1 MIHKNLTTIVAAN
14 HLMADTIAKAIG
26 ATSQHEGF
34 YHGNGFAVTWTNGC
48 IIEATYN
55 NDESFVMSSTMDM
68 RRMYAHNFAFK
79 MRNYDEL
86 VGYKKSELDANQLET
101 IKALWKKSHTIVNA
115 MHPSIEGE
123 LDFLNLYYFIAS
135 PVKVRRAWL
144 PILTKGAI
152 RHGVLHGP
160 TNNKEYEEWLQ
171 QELANVF
178 LSQLDKAMNAFMS
191 LSKEEI
197 MNTYTEDEL
206 VEMRDSLQNLVEDLQ
221 ETMVD
226 TESCDNPNIE
236 GGIHFEISEDIHL
249 FSAVTLEMNA
259 EDVLGFSMD
268 KTKNIALS
276 LYAKKLISYPLV
288 IQNGIPWGIWKKM
301 CYNKQILRYN
311 SKWGKTVNS
320 RKPSRRHNFRDGECL
335 YNGFGIVTTGLHPTD
350 LNRDEEKLY
359 NLIVRRVLDAFAPLK
374 KENGKKA
381 K

>member
-1 MIHKNLTTIVAAN
+1 MIQKNLTTIVAAN

-48 IIEATYN
+48 IIEATCN
-55 NDESFVMSSTMDM
+55 TDESFIMSSNMDM
-68 RRMYAHNFAFK
+68 RLMYAHNFSFK
-79 MRNYDEL
+79 MRNYDKL
-86 VGYKKSELDANQLET
+86 LGYKKSEQDAKQLST

-115 MHPSIEGE
+115 MYPSAEGE
-123 LDFLNLYYFIAS
+123 LDFLNLYYFIGS

-160 TNNKEYEEWLQ
+160 TNNMEYEDWLQ
-171 QELANVF
+171 EELTNVF
-178 LSQLDKAMNAFMS
+178 LSQLDKEMDTLMS

-197 MNTYTEDEL
+197 TEIYTEEEII
-206 VEMRDSLQNLVEDLQ
+206 EMRNSLQNVIEDL
-221 ETMVD
+221 ETMTD
-226 TESCDNPNIE
+226 TESYDDSNVE
-236 GGIHFEISEDIHL
+236 GGIRFEISEGVHL
-249 FSAVTLEMNA
+249 FSAVTLVMKA
-259 EDVLGFSMD
+259 EDELGFSMD
-268 KTKNIALS
+268 KTKTIALS

-288 IQNGIPWGIWKKM
+288 IQNEIPGGIWKKM

-320 RKPSRRHNFRDGECL
+320 RKPSRRHNFRDGECH

-359 NLIVRRVLDAFAPLK
+359 NLIVKRVLDAFAPLEK
-374 KENGKKA
+374 GNDKKA